1 MAAVRNQRMSWNKSS
16 GAPQPPSKAPSKWR
30 GLVALIAVVALG
42 GAAAWWLWPKEETR
56 QGAAS
61 TKSGLIK
68 EVKPAVAPKAKPAPV
83 KPHKPTR
90 EEALFAKTN
99 GWQKAPGKM
108 LTEDGRELTFPVP
121 KPGEFRIVHTHGKM
135 YKCDSEGNFIDITPK
150 PIFDNSFEECLVG
163 MAVEGGSFI
172 PGMLMGHDEKE
183 VRSMLTKVVSIS
195 PDDPPDVAEKK
206 EAVAYLKADMLDYM
220 NNGGK
225 FDDYVMEMRKQSV
238 HERGLKSQ
246 AMKDIVGMLKKG
258 DSATAAAYCDKVNEL
273 FNKQGMKPLKLPS
286 HINSV
291 LDDARA
297 AGANNL

>member
-1 MAAVRNQRMSWNKSS
+1 MSQSGWNRQGSKPVVPVKKG
-16 GAPQPPSKAPSKWR
+16 GAWKR
-30 GLVALIAVVALG
+30 GLVCGLVVVA
-42 GAAAWWLWPKEETR
+42 GAVAAWFALSPSGEVAEKPEKDAPK
-56 QGAAS
+56 
-61 TKSGLIK
+61 KIK
-68 EVKPAVAPKAKPAPV
+68 EVKPAAAPKAEPAPL
-83 KPHKPTR
+83 KPHKLTR

-99 GWQKAPGKM
+99 GWKKAPGKM

-135 YKCDSEGNFIDITPK
+135 YKCDSEGNFVDITPK

-172 PGMLMGHDEKE
+172 PGMLMGYDEAE

-195 PDDPPDVAEKK
+195 PDDPPDVVEKK
-206 EAVAYLKADMLDYM
+206 EAVAFLKADMLDYM
-220 NNGGK
+220 NKGGK
-225 FDDYVMEMRKQSV
+225 FDNYVMEMRKQSV

-258 DSATAAAYCDKVNEL
+258 DNATAAAYCDKVNEL

-286 HINSV
+286 HINSI

-297 AGANNL
+297 AGANNQ

>member
-1 MAAVRNQRMSWNKSS
+1 MSQSGWNRQ
-16 GAPQPPSKAPSKWR
+16 GSKPVVPVKTGVVWKR
-30 GLVALIAVVALG
+30 GLVCGIVVVVGAVASWFALSPSGDVAEKQKHV
-42 GAAAWWLWPKEETR
+42 APK
-56 QGAAS
+56 Q
-61 TKSGLIK
+61 IK
-68 EVKPAVAPKAKPAPV
+68 EVKPAAASKAEPAPL
-83 KPHKPTR
+83 KPHKLTR

-99 GWQKAPGKM
+99 GWKKAPGKM

-135 YKCDSEGNFIDITPK
+135 YQCDSEGNFVDITPK
-150 PIFDNSFEECLVG
+150 PIFDNAFEECLIG

-195 PDDPPDVAEKK
+195 PDDPSDVAEKK

-220 NNGGK
+220 NRGGK

-246 AMKDIVGMLKKG
+246 AMKEIVGMLKKG

-286 HINSV
+286 HINGI
-291 LDDARA
+291 LNDARA
-297 AGANNL
+297 ADANNQ